1 MVAVKKSV
9 KKVSNRTKKKPTRN
23 SVSSRKETAPSVP
36 LERKVSSSSSK
47 KSIKNSDL
55 TIHFMPYSEIADE
68 DVIGRIKKIM
78 GLILDKKI
86 IILQGKLHPSEEARL
101 IENSMTLI
109 GNIKDFQGIE
119 IAAIS
124 GENEN
129 RGLFDKVRRNIA
141 KILVGEQDA
150 ITIIGPASVVKE
162 ITQDPKKI
170 EFMLQKK

>member
-1 MVAVKKSV
+1 MT
-9 KKVSNRTKKKPTRN
+9 TKKKIGKK
-23 SVSSRKETAPSVP
+23 SRKIG
-36 LERKVSSSSSK
+36 K
-47 KSIKNSDL
+47 KNL
-55 TIHFMPYSEIADE
+55 TIHFMPYSEIAKKNTIE
-68 DVIGRIKKIM
+68 RIKKIM

-86 IILQGKLHPSEEARL
+86 IILQGKLKPEEEVRL

-124 GENEN
+124 GESEN
-129 RGLFDKVRRNIA
+129 VTLFHKIRHNIA

-150 ITIIGPASVVKE
+150 ITIIGPASIVKE

-170 EFMLQKK
+170 ELMLQKK